1 LNQERYTI
9 TAPIWIWSSDKA
21 LASWHFITIDGEVG
35 DAIKATSVMR
45 RLEGGRSRGFG
56 SMKVTATI
64 GGTSWTTSIFPSK
77 ESGGYLLPVKA
88 SVRKAEGIVA
98 GDFAPVTITLV

>member
-1 LNQERYTI
+1 MTESYTH
-9 TAPIWIWSSDKA
+9 TGKVWIWQTDKA
-21 LASWHFITIDGEVG
+21 PASWHFVTIDGEAG
-35 DAIKATSVMR
+35 DAIKTTAIMR

-64 GGTSWTTSIFPSK
+64 GETRWTTSIFPSK

-88 SVRKAEGIVA
+88 AVRKAEGMIV
-98 GDFAPVTITLV
+98 GDEVTVTIELL

>member
-1 LNQERYTI
+1 VTETYHHTTPLWLWT
-9 TAPIWIWSSDKA
+9 TDKA
-21 LASWHFITIDGEVG
+21 PASWHFLTIDGEVG

-64 GGTSWTTSIFPSK
+64 GGTTWATSIFPAK
-77 ESGGYLLPVKA
+77 DVGGYLLPVKA
-88 SVRKAEGIVA
+88 AVRKAEGVVV
-98 GDFAPVTITLV
+98 GDEVEVILTL